1 MKYFVGGC
9 TLLIRYMASISET
22 RKAVE
27 AALAAKRNAI
37 PKVRATTDVTLA
49 ASSDEVEETQFDFE
63 PEVR

>member
-1 MKYFVGGC
+1 
-9 TLLIRYMASISET
+9 MASISET

-49 ASSDEVEETQFDFE
+49 ASSDESTQFDFE
-63 PEVR
+63 PKVR